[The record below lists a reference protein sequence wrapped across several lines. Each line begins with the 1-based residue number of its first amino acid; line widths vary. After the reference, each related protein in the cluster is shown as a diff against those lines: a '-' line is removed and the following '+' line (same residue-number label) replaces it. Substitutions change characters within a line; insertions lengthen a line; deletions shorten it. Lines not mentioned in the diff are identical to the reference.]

1 MLYLTRPVHVFQHAA
16 GFRVG
21 GCVWLGK
28 GWGRANEVSWEI
40 ELGGEVGIASIAI
53 LICVYLFI
61 AICHLHLSGQS
72 ACLVVSLDIACF
84 RL

>member
-1 MLYLTRPVHVFQHAA
+1 M
-16 GFRVG
+16 
-21 GCVWLGK
+21 
-28 GWGRANEVSWEI
+28 SWEI

-72 ACLVVSLDIACF
+72 ALLVVSLDIACF
-84 RL
+84 RLRSVMNFDVQLAEELEQLRA